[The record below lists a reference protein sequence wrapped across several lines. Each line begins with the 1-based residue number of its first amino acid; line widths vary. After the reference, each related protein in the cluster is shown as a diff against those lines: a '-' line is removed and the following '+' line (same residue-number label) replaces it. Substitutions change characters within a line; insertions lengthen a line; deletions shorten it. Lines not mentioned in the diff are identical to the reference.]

1 MESTFKFHKTLKE
14 AMKLC
19 LSALGDPELKKNS
32 NDVEHSTTVNNT

>member
-19 LSALGDPELKKNS
+19 LSDPELKKNS